1 METINISTLSETLK
15 DGHPEKTHANY
26 STYGVS
32 IKSRTYFDTESN
44 QMYLVTVDLKND
56 DILNIQKVER

>member
-15 DGHPEKTHANY
+15 DGHSEKTHANN

-32 IKSRTYFDTESN
+32 IKSRTYYDTKSN
-44 QMYLVTVDLKND
+44 QLYLVTVDLKND